1 MGAIYEV
8 YIDVLAVNNFLVDLA
23 ALLAVNLYRRRNVRA
38 LRILA
43 GALAGTLLN
52 CLVFLALGHP
62 AAYLLTVHFL
72 VNPGIVYFC
81 FREKSK
87 QDFFSDLCIGYF
99 MFILIGG
106 TVEWLYAKG
115 SGLLTYESALLAALF
130 VLCAACLWFGRRMRR
145 FRYFNAKIRQ
155 NGTGITL
162 RALADSGNLLTDP
175 YTGKHAS
182 MIDRRAYE
190 AAFQAPQ
197 AVRLIPYESL
207 GCRHGL
213 LEAVTIE
220 ELSFVY
226 DDQKKTVKGAVLC
239 LVDHALFEKKPYQM
253 IINPQET
260 DAEGAAKR

>member
-1 MGAIYEV
+1 
-8 YIDVLAVNNFLVDLA
+8 
-23 ALLAVNLYRRRNVRA
+23 
-38 LRILA
+38 
-43 GALAGTLLN
+43 
-52 CLVFLALGHP
+52 
-62 AAYLLTVHFL
+62 
-72 VNPGIVYFC
+72 
-81 FREKSK
+81 
-87 QDFFSDLCIGYF
+87 
-99 MFILIGG
+99 
-106 TVEWLYAKG
+106 
-115 SGLLTYESALLAALF
+115 
-130 VLCAACLWFGRRMRR
+130 
-145 FRYFNAKIRQ
+145 
-155 NGTGITL
+155 
-162 RALADSGNLLTDP
+162 
-175 YTGKHAS
+175 

-190 AAFQAPQ
+190 AAVQAPQ